1 MAFGARKEHYT
12 AILVFCRIFVLRN
25 VLTKVS
31 DLGERR
37 FGERGWWG
45 GGEGGEVGSWCREK
59 VKKAFLP
66 FLTRGYARA
75 YYELLQG

>member
-1 MAFGARKEHYT
+1 MRG
-12 AILVFCRIFVLRN
+12 
-25 VLTKVS
+25 
-31 DLGERR
+31 DLANEG
-37 FGERGWWG
+37 GG

-75 YYELLQG
+75 

>member
-1 MAFGARKEHYT
+1 MAFGARKYKEHYT

-45 GGEGGEVGSWCREK
+45 GGRGARLAVGVEK
-59 VKKAFLP
+59 K
-66 FLTRGYARA
+66 
-75 YYELLQG
+75 